1 MINGCTYCTFS
12 AFSPTQRSVPAAS
25 HTEQVKELGGKTARF
40 AEGSPHFGC
49 KLNVSES
56 WVGGSSEYQ
65 HAVTWTAGRR
75 FKLV

>member
-1 MINGCTYCTFS
+1 MINGCTDCTFS

-25 HTEQVKELGGKTARF
+25 HTEQVKELGGKTTGF

-56 WVGGSSEYQ
+56 
-65 HAVTWTAGRR
+65 
-75 FKLV
+75 